1 MTFEVH
7 DRLDLDPTAWIA
19 PGAILLGDVR
29 VGAHSSVWF
38 QCVLRG
44 DVDYIQ
50 VGPDCNIQDGSVLHT
65 MSGYPL
71 VMGARVTLGHCV
83 MAHGC
88 TIGDDVMIGI
98 RATILN
104 GARIGNRCLIA
115 AGSLVTENMVVPD
128 DSLVMGAP
136 AKVVKTIM
144 PEHLTLIQST
154 ASHYVAYSRAYQQR
168 FPTWEPLP

>member
-1 MTFEVH
+1 LIAVT
-7 DRLDLDPTAWIA
+7 DRFDLHPSAWIA
-19 PGAILLGDVR
+19 PGAILLGDVQI
-29 VGAHSSVWF
+29 GAHSSVWF

-44 DVDYIQ
+44 DVDAIHI
-50 VGPDCNIQDGSVLHT
+50 GPDCNIQDGTVLHT
-65 MSGYPL
+65 MAGYPL

-88 TIGDDVMIGI
+88 TLGDDVMVGI

-115 AGSLVTENMVVPD
+115 AGSLVTENMVIPD

-136 AKVVKTIM
+136 AKVVKAITS
-144 PEHLTLIQST
+144 EHLALIQST
-154 ASHYVAYSRAYQQR
+154 AAHYVDYSRAYQRR
-168 FPTWEPLP
+168 FPTWDPLP